1 MVGRSRLGG
10 MPSAFRMLAI
20 VDRADTM
27 TKILQRF
34 LDARVPPA
42 QIVRR
47 HADNQASDLNH
58 HCRSARPLP
67 RVGRFLRNQ
76 IAMPSENG
84 VWCDERRNR
93 SQHVASESPPQHG
106 EPAALIIVQTE
117 PLGRP
122 AAP

>member
-84 VWCDERRNR
+84 VWCEHGNR